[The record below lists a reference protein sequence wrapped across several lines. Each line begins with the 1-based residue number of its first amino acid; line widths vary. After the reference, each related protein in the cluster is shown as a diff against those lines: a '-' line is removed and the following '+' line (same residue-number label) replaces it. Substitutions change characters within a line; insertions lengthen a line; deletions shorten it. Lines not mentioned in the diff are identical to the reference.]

1 MGIVEGAWG
10 GGGGGRRGVKVGDSD
25 REGGEG

>member
-1 MGIVEGAWG
+1 MGIVEGAW